1 MQGEKPETAVD
12 AVLKL
17 ALDLPK
23 GEQRRLHSIL
33 GMLADPGAATESGVD
48 DGTSVN
54 EVESV
59 EAWLGGIRAEKPWV
73 QLQLID
79 DALAKVEKGP
89 AHELIKAARRELVDA
104 HPPVAVRRA
113 VALMVERQPVAA
125 ALGAVGLLVAVG
137 ALGRGL
143 FRLLF

>member
-1 MQGEKPETAVD
+1 MQAEKPETAVD

-33 GMLADPGAATESGVD
+33 GMLADTGTATEPGAD

-59 EAWLGGIRAEKPWV
+59 ETWLGGIRAEKPWV
-73 QLQLID
+73 QLQLVD
-79 DALAKVEKGP
+79 DALAKVETGP
-89 AHELIKAARRELVDA
+89 AHELIKAARRELVEG

-113 VALMVERQPVAA
+113 VAQMVERQPMAA
-125 ALGAVGLLVAVG
+125 SLGAVGLLVAVG
-137 ALGRGL
+137 ELGRGL
-143 FRLLF
+143 FRLMF